1 MQGSNS
7 YQLPISTIRT
17 SHFYLDTKP
26 ADHSIFQW
34 KDSILQ
40 KIPKVWSLRH
50 KKILWNEDTLFPL
63 RIYFHSVA
71 FWCDHSPALK
81 GKAIV
86 VEEDARKSRPR
97 STPSSDYN
105 DIRS

>member
-7 YQLPISTIRT
+7 YQLPIPRSGQAIFTLTQSLLTTPYSSGKTVSYRRSQKYEAFVTRKSYGMRIRCFLSEFT
-17 SHFYLDTKP
+17 
-26 ADHSIFQW
+26 
-34 KDSILQ
+34 SILWRFDVTTVQ
-40 KIPKVWSLRH
+40 RLKVRQLM
-50 KKILWNEDTLFPL
+50 
-63 RIYFHSVA
+63 
-71 FWCDHSPALK
+71 
-81 GKAIV
+81 

>member
-26 ADHSIFQW
+26 ADHPIFQW

-50 KKILWNEDTLFPL
+50 KKILWNEDTCFLSEFTSIL
-63 RIYFHSVA
+63 WRFDVTTVQR
-71 FWCDHSPALK
+71 LK
-81 GKAIV
+81 V
-86 VEEDARKSRPR
+86 RQLMVEEDARKSRPR

>member
-17 SHFYLDTKP
+17 SYFYLDTKP

-81 GKAIV
+81 GKAI
-86 VEEDARKSRPR
+86 DGGGRRQKKST
-97 STPSSDYN
+97 S
-105 DIRS
+105 